1 MDVSELADRYVV
13 VPDLRGP
20 KIRLNLAWT
29 LGLFISLALSTI
41 GLAVF
46 LGITAAVAALQ
57 TSTAWTLLAYSWP
70 MRWNTRSAPVRSTR
84 TSMPLNFSLKAP
96 AIFSATERSTAVYQ
110 TTLPSFFAAS
120 INCGVIAS
128 AGGASARAGAANTA
142 PSASAVEPFRMSRL
156 DGVLF

>member
-20 KIRLNLAWT
+20 KIRLTLAWT

-57 TSTAWTLLAYSWP
+57 TSA
-70 MRWNTRSAPVRSTR
+70 RWRDAESGANQW
-84 TSMPLNFSLKAP
+84 L
-96 AIFSATERSTAVYQ
+96 
-110 TTLPSFFAAS
+110 
-120 INCGVIAS
+120 
-128 AGGASARAGAANTA
+128 AGGGAFVIVL
-142 PSASAVEPFRMSRL
+142 ASAVGNTECGAAILVFAL
-156 DGVLF
+156 AAVVLPEGLAFKVPTSLNAVGDQAWGTLASGLFVAIAAVCAVQLERIDAL